1 MAVIETTRNEQGEFI
16 ALYVRENSL
25 RDECD
30 GFRSDLREACDG
42 LRNDLKKGFAKLNQA
57 LLISGIIMIAGSS
70 AGIYL
75 VLVLAGWK

>member
-16 ALYVRENSL
+16 ALCVRENSL

-30 GFRSDLREACDG
+30 G
-42 LRNDLKKGFAKLNQA
+42 LRNDLREGFAKLNQA
-57 LLISGIIMIAGSS
+57 FLIAGIIMTVGST

-75 VLVLAGWK
+75 VLVLVGGK

>member
-1 MAVIETTRNEQGEFI
+1 MAVIEATRNEQGEFI
-16 ALYVRENSL
+16 ALCVRENSL

-42 LRNDLKKGFAKLNQA
+42 LRNDLREGFAKLNQA
-57 LLISGIIMIAGSS
+57 FLIAGIIMTVGST

-75 VLVLAGWK
+75 VLVLVGGK